1 MQGSTTYGG
10 SLQPQGTRR
19 QFATG
24 SPSSYPSV
32 SLSSQQGA
40 SSQSATV
47 QSSQKQF
54 TSSYGTQSGGSLQ
67 TQGTRRQFATGSP
80 PYPSVSISS
89 QQGASSQSATVQ
101 SSQKLSPSYGTQ
113 LGGSLQ
119 LQGTTRQ
126 FATGSP
132 SYPSV
137 SIASPQGAARLSATV
152 QSSRKQFTSS
162 YGTQSGGSLH
172 HQGTKSQFTTGSS
185 SSYPSVSISSQQG
198 STSQSATVQ
207 SSRKQFTSSYGTQSG
222 GALQPQGTTSQFATG
237 SPSYPSVS
245 LSSPQGATSQSATV
259 QSSQKQFTSRYGT
272 HSGGSLQPQGT
283 TSQFA
288 TGSPSYPS
296 VSLSSQQ
303 GAARLSATVQSSQK
317 QFTSSYGTQSGG
329 SIQPQGTTRQFAT
342 GSPSSYPSVSL
353 SSPQGAARL
362 SATVQSSR
370 KQFTSSYG
378 TQSGGSLQ
386 PQDTTRQF
394 ATGSPSY
401 PSVSLSSQQGTA
413 SQSATVQSS
422 QKLSP
427 SYGTQLG
434 GSLQPQGTTRQF
446 ATGSPLSYPSVS
458 LSSPQ
463 GATSQ
468 SATVQSSR
476 KQFTSSYGTPS
487 GSSKILTMQGST
499 AYGGSLQ
506 PQGTRRQF
514 ATGSPSSYPS
524 VSIASPQG
532 TASQSATVQSSQKL
546 SPSYSTQLGGSL
558 QPQGTTRQFTT
569 GSPSYPSVSLSSPQ
583 GAARLSA
590 TVQSSRKQFTS
601 SYGTQSGGSLQPQGT
616 TSQFATGSP
625 SYPSVSISSQ
635 QGASSQSAT
644 VQSSQKLSPSYGTQL
659 GGSLQLQGTTR
670 QFATGSP
677 SYPSVSIA
685 SPQGAARLSAT
696 VQSSRK
702 QFTSSYGTQSGG
714 SLQPQGTTRQF
725 ATGSP
730 SYPSVSLSSSQGAA
744 RLSATVQSS
753 RKQFTSSY
761 GTQSG
766 GSLQPQGT
774 KSQFTTGSSSSYPSV
789 SISSQQGTTSQSATV
804 QSSRKQF
811 TSSYGTQSGGS
822 LQPQGTTSQFAT
834 GSPSYPSVSL
844 SSQQGT
850 ASQSATVQ
858 SSQKLSP
865 SYSTQ
870 LGGSLQPQGTRR
882 QFATGSPSSYPSVS
896 IASPQGAARLSATV
910 QSSRKQ
916 FTSSYGTQSGGSLQ
930 PQGTTSQFA
939 TGSPSYPSVSIS
951 SPQGAAR
958 LSATVQSSR
967 KQFTSSYGTQSGGS
981 LQPQGTTRQFATGS
995 PSYPS
1000 VSLSSQQGT
1009 ASQSATVQ
1017 SSQKLSPSY
1026 GTQLGG
1032 SLQPQ
1037 GTTRQFATGSPS
1049 YPSVSLSSPQGAT
1062 SQSATVQSSRKQF
1075 TSSYGTPSGSSKILT
1090 MQGSTAYGGSLQ
1102 PQGTRRQ
1109 FATGSPS
1116 SYPSVSI
1123 ASPQGTAS
1131 QSATVQSSQKL
1142 SPSYSTQLGGSL
1154 QPQGTT
1160 RQFATGSP
1168 SSYPSVS
1175 LSSPQGATSQSATVQ
1190 SSRKQFTSSFGTQ
1203 SGGSLQPQG
1212 TTRQFATGSPSSYPS
1227 VSLSSPQGATSQSAT
1242 VQNSQKQFTSRYG
1255 THSGGSLQ
1263 PQGTTSQ
1270 FATGSPSYPSVSLS
1284 SQQGTA
1290 SQSATVQS
1298 SQKLS
1303 PSYSTQLGGSL
1314 QPQGTRRQFATGS
1327 PSSYPSVSIASPQGA
1342 ARLSA
1347 TVQSSQ
1353 KQFTSSYGTQSGGS
1367 IQPQGTRSPFALG
1380 SRSSYLSLSLSSPQG
1395 FASQAF
1401 QSDAVSQHQKSQR
1414 WPPSEGIQ
1422 TSGAAVSQGASSVS
1436 EVLSSYGLFNQNTQA
1451 SKPSRRFSSDRYYVK
1466 G

>member
-296 VSLSSQQ
+296 VSLSSQQGTASQSATVQSSQKLSPSYSTQLGGSLQPQGTRRQFATGSPSSYPSVSIASPQ

-1190 SSRKQFTSSFGTQ
+1190 
-1203 SGGSLQPQG
+1203 
-1212 TTRQFATGSPSSYPS
+1212 
-1227 VSLSSPQGATSQSAT
+1227 
-1242 VQNSQKQFTSRYG
+1242 NSQKQFTSRYG

>member
-296 VSLSSQQ
+296 VSLSSQQGTASQSATVQSSQKLSPSYSTQLGGSLQPQGTRRQFATGSPSSYPSVSIASPQ

-1160 RQFATGSP
+1160 
-1168 SSYPSVS
+1168 
-1175 LSSPQGATSQSATVQ
+1175 
-1190 SSRKQFTSSFGTQ
+1190 
-1203 SGGSLQPQG
+1203 
-1212 TTRQFATGSPSSYPS
+1212 
-1227 VSLSSPQGATSQSAT
+1227 
-1242 VQNSQKQFTSRYG
+1242 
-1255 THSGGSLQ
+1255 
-1263 PQGTTSQ
+1263 SQ

-1284 SQQGTA
+1284 SQ
-1290 SQSATVQS
+1290 
-1298 SQKLS
+1298 
-1303 PSYSTQLGGSL
+1303 
-1314 QPQGTRRQFATGS
+1314 
-1327 PSSYPSVSIASPQGA
+1327 QGA

>member
-296 VSLSSQQ
+296 VSLSSQQGTASQSATVQSSQKLSPSYSTQLGGSLQPQGTRRQFATGSPSSYPSVSIASPQ

-844 SSQQGT
+844 SSQ
-850 ASQSATVQ
+850 
-858 SSQKLSP
+858 
-865 SYSTQ
+865 
-870 LGGSLQPQGTRR
+870 
-882 QFATGSPSSYPSVS
+882 
-896 IASPQGAARLSATV
+896 QGAARLSATV

>member
-296 VSLSSQQ
+296 VSLSSQQGTASQSATVQSSQKLSPSYSTQLGGSLQPQGTRRQFATGSPSSYPSVSIASPQ

-1160 RQFATGSP
+1160 
-1168 SSYPSVS
+1168 
-1175 LSSPQGATSQSATVQ
+1175 
-1190 SSRKQFTSSFGTQ
+1190 
-1203 SGGSLQPQG
+1203 
-1212 TTRQFATGSPSSYPS
+1212 
-1227 VSLSSPQGATSQSAT
+1227 
-1242 VQNSQKQFTSRYG
+1242 
-1255 THSGGSLQ
+1255 
-1263 PQGTTSQ
+1263 SQ

>member
-303 GAARLSATVQSSQK
+303 GTASQSATVQSSQKLSPSYSTQLGGSLQPQGTRRQFATGSPSSYPSVSIASPQGAARLSATVQSSQK

-401 PSVSLSSQQGTA
+401 PSVSLSSQ
-413 SQSATVQSS
+413 
-422 QKLSP
+422 
-427 SYGTQLG
+427 
-434 GSLQPQGTTRQF
+434 
-446 ATGSPLSYPSVS
+446 
-458 LSSPQ
+458 
-463 GATSQ
+463 
-468 SATVQSSR
+468 
-476 KQFTSSYGTPS
+476 
-487 GSSKILTMQGST
+487 
-499 AYGGSLQ
+499 
-506 PQGTRRQF
+506 
-514 ATGSPSSYPS
+514 
-524 VSIASPQG
+524 
-532 TASQSATVQSSQKL
+532 
-546 SPSYSTQLGGSL
+546 
-558 QPQGTTRQFTT
+558 
-569 GSPSYPSVSLSSPQ
+569 Q

>member
-296 VSLSSQQ
+296 VSLSSQQGTASQSATVQSSQKLSPSYSTQLGGSLQPQGTRRQFATGSPSSYPSVSIASPQ

-659 GGSLQLQGTTR
+659 GGSLQL
-670 QFATGSP
+670 
-677 SYPSVSIA
+677 
-685 SPQGAARLSAT
+685 
-696 VQSSRK
+696 
-702 QFTSSYGTQSGG
+702 
-714 SLQPQGTTRQF
+714 
-725 ATGSP
+725 
-730 SYPSVSLSSSQGAA
+730 
-744 RLSATVQSS
+744 
-753 RKQFTSSY
+753 
-761 GTQSG
+761 
-766 GSLQPQGT
+766 QGT

>member
-296 VSLSSQQ
+296 VSLSSQQGTASQSATVQSSQKLSPSYSTQLGGSLQPQGTRRQFATGSPSSYPSVSIASPQ

-995 PSYPS
+995 PS
-1000 VSLSSQQGT
+1000 
-1009 ASQSATVQ
+1009 
-1017 SSQKLSPSY
+1017 
-1026 GTQLGG
+1026 
-1032 SLQPQ
+1032 
-1037 GTTRQFATGSPS
+1037 
-1049 YPSVSLSSPQGAT
+1049 
-1062 SQSATVQSSRKQF
+1062 
-1075 TSSYGTPSGSSKILT
+1075 
-1090 MQGSTAYGGSLQ
+1090 
-1102 PQGTRRQ
+1102 
-1109 FATGSPS
+1109 
-1116 SYPSVSI
+1116 
-1123 ASPQGTAS
+1123 
-1131 QSATVQSSQKL
+1131 
-1142 SPSYSTQLGGSL
+1142 
-1154 QPQGTT
+1154 
-1160 RQFATGSP
+1160 
-1168 SSYPSVS
+1168 SYPSVS

>member
-296 VSLSSQQ
+296 VSLSSQQGTASQSATVQSSQKLSPSYSTQLGGSLQPQGTRRQFATGSPSSYPSVSIASPQ

-995 PSYPS
+995 PS
-1000 VSLSSQQGT
+1000 
-1009 ASQSATVQ
+1009 
-1017 SSQKLSPSY
+1017 
-1026 GTQLGG
+1026 
-1032 SLQPQ
+1032 
-1037 GTTRQFATGSPS
+1037 
-1049 YPSVSLSSPQGAT
+1049 
-1062 SQSATVQSSRKQF
+1062 
-1075 TSSYGTPSGSSKILT
+1075 
-1090 MQGSTAYGGSLQ
+1090 
-1102 PQGTRRQ
+1102 
-1109 FATGSPS
+1109 
-1116 SYPSVSI
+1116 
-1123 ASPQGTAS
+1123 
-1131 QSATVQSSQKL
+1131 
-1142 SPSYSTQLGGSL
+1142 
-1154 QPQGTT
+1154 
-1160 RQFATGSP
+1160 
-1168 SSYPSVS
+1168 
-1175 LSSPQGATSQSATVQ
+1175 
-1190 SSRKQFTSSFGTQ
+1190 
-1203 SGGSLQPQG
+1203 
-1212 TTRQFATGSPSSYPS
+1212 SYPS

>member
-296 VSLSSQQ
+296 VSLSSQQGTASQSATVQSSQKLSPSYSTQLGGSLQPQGTRRQFATGSPSSYPSVSIASPQ

-1284 SQQGTA
+1284 SQQG
-1290 SQSATVQS
+1290 
-1298 SQKLS
+1298 
-1303 PSYSTQLGGSL
+1303 
-1314 QPQGTRRQFATGS
+1314 
-1327 PSSYPSVSIASPQGA
+1327 A

>member
-296 VSLSSQQ
+296 VSLSSQQGTASQSATVQSSQKLSPSYSTQLGGSLQPQGTRRQFATGSPSSYPSVSIASPQ

-635 QGASSQSAT
+635 
-644 VQSSQKLSPSYGTQL
+644 
-659 GGSLQLQGTTR
+659 
-670 QFATGSP
+670 
-677 SYPSVSIA
+677 
-685 SPQGAARLSAT
+685 
-696 VQSSRK
+696 
-702 QFTSSYGTQSGG
+702 
-714 SLQPQGTTRQF
+714 
-725 ATGSP
+725 
-730 SYPSVSLSSSQGAA
+730 QGAA

>member
-303 GAARLSATVQSSQK
+303 GTASQSATVQSSQK
-317 QFTSSYGTQSGG
+317 LSPSYSTQLGG
-329 SIQPQGTTRQFAT
+329 SLQPQGTTRQFAT

>member
-296 VSLSSQQ
+296 VSLSSQQGTASQSATVQSSQKLSPSYSTQLGGSLQPQGTRRQFATGSPSSYPSVSIASPQ

-870 LGGSLQPQGTRR
+870 LGGSLQPQGT
-882 QFATGSPSSYPSVS
+882 
-896 IASPQGAARLSATV
+896 
-910 QSSRKQ
+910 
-916 FTSSYGTQSGGSLQ
+916 
-930 PQGTTSQFA
+930 TSQFA

>member
-296 VSLSSQQ
+296 VSLSSQQGTASQSATVQSSQKLSPSYSTQLGGSLQPQGTRRQFATGSPSSYPSVSIASPQ

-870 LGGSLQPQGTRR
+870 LGGSLQPQGT
-882 QFATGSPSSYPSVS
+882 
-896 IASPQGAARLSATV
+896 
-910 QSSRKQ
+910 
-916 FTSSYGTQSGGSLQ
+916 
-930 PQGTTSQFA
+930 
-939 TGSPSYPSVSIS
+939 
-951 SPQGAAR
+951 
-958 LSATVQSSR
+958 
-967 KQFTSSYGTQSGGS
+967 
-981 LQPQGTTRQFATGS
+981 TRQFATGS

>member
-296 VSLSSQQ
+296 VSLSSQQGTASQSATVQSSQKLSPSYSTQLGGSLQPQGTRRQFATGSPSSYPSVSIASPQ

-1075 TSSYGTPSGSSKILT
+1075 TSS
-1090 MQGSTAYGGSLQ
+1090 
-1102 PQGTRRQ
+1102 
-1109 FATGSPS
+1109 
-1116 SYPSVSI
+1116 
-1123 ASPQGTAS
+1123 
-1131 QSATVQSSQKL
+1131 
-1142 SPSYSTQLGGSL
+1142 
-1154 QPQGTT
+1154 
-1160 RQFATGSP
+1160 
-1168 SSYPSVS
+1168 
-1175 LSSPQGATSQSATVQ
+1175 
-1190 SSRKQFTSSFGTQ
+1190 FGTQ

>member
-296 VSLSSQQ
+296 VSLSSQQGTASQSATVQSSQKLSPSYSTQLGGSLQPQGTRRQFATGSPSSYPSVSIASPQ

-1049 YPSVSLSSPQGAT
+1049 
-1062 SQSATVQSSRKQF
+1062 
-1075 TSSYGTPSGSSKILT
+1075 
-1090 MQGSTAYGGSLQ
+1090 
-1102 PQGTRRQ
+1102 
-1109 FATGSPS
+1109 
-1116 SYPSVSI
+1116 
-1123 ASPQGTAS
+1123 
-1131 QSATVQSSQKL
+1131 
-1142 SPSYSTQLGGSL
+1142 
-1154 QPQGTT
+1154 
-1160 RQFATGSP
+1160 
-1168 SSYPSVS
+1168 
-1175 LSSPQGATSQSATVQ
+1175 
-1190 SSRKQFTSSFGTQ
+1190 
-1203 SGGSLQPQG
+1203 
-1212 TTRQFATGSPSSYPS
+1212 SYPS

>member
-119 LQGTTRQ
+119 LQGTRRQ

-132 SYPSV
+132 SSYPSV
-137 SIASPQGAARLSATV
+137 SIASP
-152 QSSRKQFTSS
+152 
-162 YGTQSGGSLH
+162 
-172 HQGTKSQFTTGSS
+172 
-185 SSYPSVSISSQQG
+185 
-198 STSQSATVQ
+198 
-207 SSRKQFTSSYGTQSG
+207 
-222 GALQPQGTTSQFATG
+222 
-237 SPSYPSVS
+237 
-245 LSSPQGATSQSATV
+245 
-259 QSSQKQFTSRYGT
+259 
-272 HSGGSLQPQGT
+272 
-283 TSQFA
+283 
-288 TGSPSYPS
+288 
-296 VSLSSQQ
+296 Q